1 MCNAEHR
8 EGFTEMKKVLLLVNA
23 SAGITQ
29 MAYKTYDVIETLARG
44 GYEVTVYPVLPAEG
58 LISEDIIAD
67 SDQNFDLIACCGGD
81 GTLHHVINGIMQTY
95 PQGSRPQIGFIPT
108 GSTNDFA
115 KSLGIPSEVG
125 GAAVNLVRGVPFAYD
140 VGSFNEQY
148 FNYVAAFGAFTAITY
163 STDQNF
169 KNVLGHAAYVLTGI
183 SRLQENVTYKCHM
196 KIEAD
201 GVRMED
207 DYIFGAIY
215 NATSVGGISL
225 RNAMNVRLDDGKFG
239 LILIK
244 APENLQDV
252 GQIVQA
258 LMDPNL
264 DSPYVS
270 SFDVENVKLIPD
282 RSAAWTLDGE
292 AGGAP
297 ETVEISVQK
306 KALSILIPERKYRSL
321 IDAQSPE
328 E

>member
-1 MCNAEHR
+1 
-8 EGFTEMKKVLLLVNA
+8 MKRVLLFVNA
-23 SAGITQ
+23 SAGVTQ
-29 MAYKTYDVIETLARG
+29 MAHRTYEVIEILARG
-44 GYEVTVYPVLPAEG
+44 GYEVTVYPVLPRDG

-67 SDQNFDLIACCGGD
+67 NSDHDYDLVACCGGD
-81 GTLHHVINGIMQTY
+81 GTLHHVINGVMQNY
-95 PQGSRPQIGFIPT
+95 PEERRPQIGFIPT

-115 KSLGIPSEVG
+115 RSLGIPSEVG
-125 GAAVNLVRGVPFAYD
+125 GAAVNLVRGVPYAYD
-140 VGSFNEQY
+140 IGSFNDQY
-148 FNYVAAFGAFTAITY
+148 FNYVAAFGAFTAVTY

-201 GVRMED
+201 GVELED

-215 NATSVGGISL
+215 NATSVGGFSL
-225 RNAMNVRLDDGKFG
+225 RNAMNIQLNDGKFG

-264 DSPYVS
+264 DSPYVLNM
-270 SFDVENVKLIPD
+270 DVEHVRLIPD
-282 RSAAWTLDGE
+282 RNTEWTLDGE

-297 ETVEISVQK
+297 ETVEINVQSR
-306 KALSILIPERKYRSL
+306 ALSILVPKRKL
-321 IDAQSPE
+321 KDLGQSGE
-328 E
+328 ISE